1 MEQGRYL
8 FSATKIYFAYGFGN
22 SFTFPFSIGA
32 TTLLMVGQPLAEAVL
47 DTVETFKTNRN
58 FWVADPLHCS
68 SSRKFSQDKGSLVAA
83 AIVSAAEILSEDV
96 YNAWKHLTGH
106 GSTELSHIYLSNQ
119 LDDHRIGAAGARV
132 PGYEIRLVTPDGEPV
147 EPGEEGA
154 MLIRGHSSAP
164 CYWNRA
170 EKTSETMRGDWMA
183 TGDRFVERDGYYY
196 FLGRTDDLIKVS
208 GQWVWPMEV
217 ERCLNEHPDVHE
229 CAILAHELEDRRI
242 TLRAV
247 VKLRDGA
254 EHGDVQTR
262 ILCATT

>member
-1 MEQGRYL
+1 
-8 FSATKIYFAYGFGN
+8 
-22 SFTFPFSIGA
+22 
-32 TTLLMVGQPLAEAVL
+32 MVGQPLAEAVL

-254 EHGDVQTR
+254 VHGDVQTR